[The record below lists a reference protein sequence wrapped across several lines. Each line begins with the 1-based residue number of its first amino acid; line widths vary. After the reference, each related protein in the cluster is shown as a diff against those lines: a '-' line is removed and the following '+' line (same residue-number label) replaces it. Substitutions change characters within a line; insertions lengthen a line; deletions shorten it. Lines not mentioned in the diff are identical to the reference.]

1 MKKNWLLYLFMIV
14 CMSSF
19 FTSCDKDD
27 DKPTTPEWKEALG
40 DYKADGA
47 LKLIIN
53 TQAATAQSA
62 APQSATLAAG
72 TGENAKITLKNI
84 LPEEA
89 EVAIDNVVPTKSG
102 GDYTFSGT
110 ATVGSTSVTL
120 TGKLTGIKTDARTLD
135 LTVTRKIASSLVGNW
150 ALNLDGTNPAKAL
163 YFNVKSSNP
172 LGSSLGTV
180 LPGVLGGMLIKSVSE
195 VNIFLPET
203 GLFNVNWKNQGDS
216 EVTGM
221 PDAIAQIVQIPWFES
236 DGKLYIALSK
246 DLLPLLAG
254 IPGLP
259 EGLDMNTLIA
269 LLVDKGGYY
278 ALPFNQVTSDGVTKF
293 YFPKEILKNIVPI
306 LLPFLG
312 SVEGIPASV
321 LPLLGQLPEIVAS
334 AETFDV
340 GLSFAKK

>member
-1 MKKNWLLYLFMIV
+1 MIV
-14 CMSSF
+14 GMSSF
-19 FTSCDKDD
+19 FSSCGKDND
-27 DKPTTPEWKEALG
+27 DPTPDPAPEVTWKNALG

-47 LKLIIN
+47 LKLIVN
-53 TQAATAQSA
+53 TQAVTAQSA

-102 GDYTFSGT
+102 DDYTFSGT
-110 ATVGSTSVTL
+110 ATIGSTSVTL
-120 TGKLTGIKTDARTLD
+120 TGKLTGVTTKEAIGDVTLD
-135 LTVTRKIASSLVGNW
+135 LTVTRKITSSLVGSW
-150 ALNLDGTNPAKAL
+150 ALDIDGTNPAKAL

-172 LGSSLGTV
+172 LGSMLGTA
-180 LPGVLGGMLIKSVSE
+180 LPGMLGGMLIQSVSE
-195 VNIFLPET
+195 VNLFLPET
-203 GLFNVNWKNQGDS
+203 GVFNVNWKNQGAS

-246 DLLPLLAG
+246 DLLPLLGG
-254 IPGLP
+254 ISGLP

-278 ALPFNQVTSDGVTKF
+278 ALPFGQLKGDGATAF
-293 YFPKEILKNIVPI
+293 YFPKEIVKEIVPI
-306 LLPFLG
+306 LMPFLG

-321 LPLLGQLPEIVAS
+321 LPLLNQLPEIVAS

-340 GLSFAKK
+340 GLSFVKK